1 MSVLSVCPP
10 SSVTHV
16 VAHPSLS
23 HIPKQ
28 VVLGL
33 NASVFSGLFVL
44 GSLLAYI
51 KIVQDGSDT
60 LLENVSC
67 ENVHLTR
74 ACVTTTAIV
83 VDDCIRE
90 RRHFTPP
97 PSRRWGLC

>member
-51 KIVQDGSDT
+51 KIVQVTFRVGSSSPT
-60 LLENVSC
+60 SARTGP
-67 ENVHLTR
+67 TR
-74 ACVTTTAIV
+74 SWKMSAAKT
-83 VDDCIRE
+83 CI
-90 RRHFTPP
+90 
-97 PSRRWGLC
+97 